1 MTSRTT
7 PGTRLPD
14 ISLSLVGGGTAR
26 LDTIA
31 TPDNW
36 KLIVIY
42 RGAHC
47 PICAS
52 YLKTLQSMLDD
63 FTGDGIEVLAV
74 SADPG
79 PVATEFAEKHGLI
92 LPIAYGLDLAQMQA
106 LGLYISEPLGS
117 STADLP
123 FPEPGTFVLNAQ
135 GLVHIVAISN
145 APFVRP
151 DLAALHRSLQY
162 VRLSGDKRHDPF
174 GGDSYPIRGALQG

>member
-1 MTSRTT
+1 MTAMISPAR
-7 PGTRLPD
+7 PLPEMT
-14 ISLSLVGGGTAR
+14 LPLVGGG
-26 LDTIA
+26 DTQISA
-31 TPDNW
+31 VGTPGNW
-36 KLIVIY
+36 KLVIIY

-63 FTGDGIEVLAV
+63 FADDGIEVLAI
-74 SADPG
+74 SADQG
-79 PVATEFAEKHGLI
+79 PVATEFAEKHGLT
-92 LPIAYGLDLAQMQA
+92 LPIAYGLDLAQMRA
-106 LGLYISEPLGS
+106 LGLFVSEPLGA

-151 DLAALHRSLQY
+151 DLAGLRRSLQY
-162 VRLSGDKRHDPF
+162 VRLSSDKRHDPF
-174 GGDSYPIRGALQG
+174 GGDSYPIRGTLSA